1 MIDIFSFILGFI
13 LGYLSSMLFVYFWIR
28 RYIGKILR
36 EGQALE
42 NLIKT
47 IQEKKK

>member
-13 LGYLSSMLFVYFWIR
+13 LGYLLSVFLVYFWIR
-28 RYIGKILR
+28 RYVGRILK

-42 NLIKT
+42 NLLKI